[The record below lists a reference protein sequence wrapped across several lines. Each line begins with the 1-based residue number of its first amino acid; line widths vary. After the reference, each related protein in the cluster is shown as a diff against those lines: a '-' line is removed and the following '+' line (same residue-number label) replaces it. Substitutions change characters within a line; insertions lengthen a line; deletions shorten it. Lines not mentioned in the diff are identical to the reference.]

1 MCLLFVYEFYKLVKK
16 LRKDLAAGPR
26 MAASPCTGG
35 NLDRLTFINM
45 LQTVLRVL

>member
-35 NLDRLTFINM
+35 NLDINM